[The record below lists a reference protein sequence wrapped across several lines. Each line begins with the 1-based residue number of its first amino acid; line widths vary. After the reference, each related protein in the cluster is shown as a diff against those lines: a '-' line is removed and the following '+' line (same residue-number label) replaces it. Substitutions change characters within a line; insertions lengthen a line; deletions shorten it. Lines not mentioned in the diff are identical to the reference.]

1 MFDIY
6 QHISTGLGIMSVS
19 SLGNDC
25 SFSVFAQ
32 VFFLKNMLLILEVS
46 FWSGRGLA
54 LKDHVIRLI
63 SNSLK
68 DILAP
73 RLSCSIKAVLPK
85 LTTS

>member
-1 MFDIY
+1 
-6 QHISTGLGIMSVS
+6 MSLAWEMIVRFL
-19 SLGNDC
+19 SLLR
-25 SFSVFAQ
+25 
-32 VFFLKNMLLILEVS
+32 FFFFKNMLLILEVS